1 MDKIIIE
8 GASFRARVGISDE
21 ERGRHQEIVLNLQ
34 AFIDT
39 RGAASQDDLG
49 ATVSYVEIH
58 EVAARTI
65 AAKAY
70 RLIETIAEDVAAA
83 ILQSFA
89 AVDGVAVRVAK
100 PAALGDR
107 GVRLAAV
114 EITRMKNE

>member
-8 GASFRARVGISDE
+8 GASFQARVGVSEE
-21 ERGRHQEIVLNLQ
+21 ERSRQQEIVVNLQ

-39 RGAASQDDLG
+39 RVAGQQDDPD

-58 EVAARTI
+58 EVAARI
-65 AAKAY
+65 VSAKAY
-70 RLIETIAEDVAAA
+70 RLIESLAEELAAA
-83 ILQSFA
+83 VLRSFA
-89 AVDGVAVRVAK
+89 AVAGVVVRVAK

-107 GVRLAAV
+107 GVRLTAV